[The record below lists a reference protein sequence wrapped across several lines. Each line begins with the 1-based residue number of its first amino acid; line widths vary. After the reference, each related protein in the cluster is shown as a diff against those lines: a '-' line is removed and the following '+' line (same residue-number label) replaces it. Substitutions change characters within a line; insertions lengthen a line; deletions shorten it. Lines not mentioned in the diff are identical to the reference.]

1 MNFHDVSNET
11 ITSGI
16 DGPVNTA
23 KHSQFTN
30 LQHPEEVAT
39 AAVNSTVHAVA
50 SELRKMKEPKLA
62 KLKGGYTTEA
72 NLFFRAGQRMYR
84 LLLLTGKCQT
94 VRPCS

>member
-23 KHSQFTN
+23 KHSQFTDV
-30 LQHPEEVAT
+30 QHPEEVAT

-62 KLKGGYTTEA
+62 KLKGGYRGK
-72 NLFFRAGQRMYR
+72 FVFSDMGKGC
-84 LLLLTGKCQT
+84 TGYCY
-94 VRPCS
+94 

>member
-1 MNFHDVSNET
+1 MNFQDVSNET

-23 KHSQFTN
+23 KHSQFTDV
-30 LQHPEEVAT
+30 QHPEEVAT

-62 KLKGGYTTEA
+62 KLKGGLH
-72 NLFFRAGQRMYR
+72 NR
-84 LLLLTGKCQT
+84 GKFVFSELGKGCT
-94 VRPCS
+94 SYCH